1 MTKKHNENIER
12 IQLESLGKAKAKE
25 ENLEEKL
32 LKAER
37 CINLLIKAIRVLENQ
52 PEDFREYYLKS
63 ACRGSDK
70 DYPPN
75 FCYLIESQAGE
86 RMEADELAIYK
97 YVENILDTRR
107 HHSQVDHLSWKRISQ
122 NENMTTNDH

>member
-1 MTKKHNENIER
+1 MIV
-12 IQLESLGKAKAKE
+12 QSLDVKE

-63 ACRGSDK
+63 AYRGSDK
-70 DYPPN
+70 DYLPPH
-75 FCYLIESQAGE
+75 FCYLIESLAGE
-86 RMEADELAIYK
+86 RMEADEIAIYK

-107 HHSQVDHLSWKRISQ
+107 HHSQVDHLSWKSRKLWASTRKR
-122 NENMTTNDH
+122 ED